1 MASSDEDSVT
11 DLSAPPPPG
20 AGGVLKRLRA
30 LSYGSRGQFNE
41 DDVQPAKPHPQLA
54 QVEENPVDSRAE
66 QVKASAAGPIRLAP
80 AEGATGVEDFEA
92 KYLDLQN
99 KYIEVQR
106 VALALQKEK
115 DDELEKKFGE
125 VEKLEFE
132 FQQQQVELKKTRKEN
147 ERLESELTTVQES
160 LRQKTREVVQLKDQL
175 IERGTQAM
183 QTTRKYLALPAP
195 KAPEETEQMD
205 NRADPVADS
214 KLKELLEE
222 ARGEISVLKHTRLQ
236 QDLQMKNL
244 ENELKHRTLDN
255 EAKTKRQ
262 TDLLDEVQE
271 LRMSNTQMKKE
282 VEVLEKE
289 IELMLSE
296 KWNSQHYSSKKH
308 TDFDTPSESVRYKRL
323 NETIQACKEE
333 ANLLRAQLREKEK
346 EMAAL
351 SAALGDTRRM
361 AKVTEDVLK
370 KKICELRSG
379 KDRATEEVG
388 KVESSL
394 KRSIDGLVKALE
406 EQEDKTEHAER
417 ELKNMNSFLEAVD
430 RLGSVLERK
439 GNVQDL
445 GVASHG
451 HRELRYLPSSSTRQE
466 EGEGSRELLVR
477 RNIKKSRR
485 KTIIPVLA
493 KLPGSSS
500 LELARPTSDQ
510 KFEVLVAIQ
519 QIPFLKAMDTS
530 LQKELAAQARL
541 TQCCA
546 GDLLIEQG
554 ETGGEAYVLL
564 EGILEIFTTIDEQEE
579 VLKTVKPGA
588 IIGEIALLKKEPRN
602 TSVRS
607 VTDSRLFV
615 LEKQSLDT
623 ILDAH
628 PEYRGGLEEL
638 ANQRQKENQDT
649 LKYKYALSTDMA
661 AKEDIKMAILDEIIT
676 EPIEEKVRATQ
687 NSKAGHERD
696 GERAGL
702 NLDKRRAILSSCEV
716 TLSDLYKTKE
726 ELLATISELDRASV
740 GKVEEAVNREEAL
753 KEDLKNVN
761 TEIMDIKNELFST
774 CKELEDRESEL
785 CAKDEEL
792 ANLKGNLDAYE
803 RQKREEEEKR
813 QKEKEDLL
821 QLKQKYD
828 QAAKAETDIIERT
841 ERLWSTINS
850 KEQIEGNSYG
860 QTKRDSD
867 LIQKL
872 KEAKVGMDSFQSSL
886 LFLDGKTI
894 PKSQDFNIVITPK
907 SIRGNTTLFKESSE
921 ADRHVNN
928 LRMIDDLIDQIN

>member
-1 MASSDEDSVT
+1 M
-11 DLSAPPPPG
+11 
-20 AGGVLKRLRA
+20 
-30 LSYGSRGQFNE
+30 
-41 DDVQPAKPHPQLA
+41 
-54 QVEENPVDSRAE
+54 
-66 QVKASAAGPIRLAP
+66 
-80 AEGATGVEDFEA
+80 
-92 KYLDLQN
+92 
-99 KYIEVQR
+99 
-106 VALALQKEK
+106 
-115 DDELEKKFGE
+115 
-125 VEKLEFE
+125 
-132 FQQQQVELKKTRKEN
+132 
-147 ERLESELTTVQES
+147 
-160 LRQKTREVVQLKDQL
+160 
-175 IERGTQAM
+175 
-183 QTTRKYLALPAP
+183 
-195 KAPEETEQMD
+195 
-205 NRADPVADS
+205 
-214 KLKELLEE
+214 
-222 ARGEISVLKHTRLQ
+222 
-236 QDLQMKNL
+236 
-244 ENELKHRTLDN
+244 
-255 EAKTKRQ
+255 
-262 TDLLDEVQE
+262 
-271 LRMSNTQMKKE
+271 
-282 VEVLEKE
+282 
-289 IELMLSE
+289 
-296 KWNSQHYSSKKH
+296 
-308 TDFDTPSESVRYKRL
+308 
-323 NETIQACKEE
+323 
-333 ANLLRAQLREKEK
+333 
-346 EMAAL
+346 
-351 SAALGDTRRM
+351 
-361 AKVTEDVLK
+361 
-370 KKICELRSG
+370 
-379 KDRATEEVG
+379 
-388 KVESSL
+388 
-394 KRSIDGLVKALE
+394 
-406 EQEDKTEHAER
+406 
-417 ELKNMNSFLEAVD
+417 
-430 RLGSVLERK
+430 
-439 GNVQDL
+439 
-445 GVASHG
+445 
-451 HRELRYLPSSSTRQE
+451 
-466 EGEGSRELLVR
+466 
-477 RNIKKSRR
+477 
-485 KTIIPVLA
+485 
-493 KLPGSSS
+493 
-500 LELARPTSDQ
+500 
-510 KFEVLVAIQ
+510 
-519 QIPFLKAMDTS
+519 
-530 LQKELAAQARL
+530 
-541 TQCCA
+541 
-546 GDLLIEQG
+546 
-554 ETGGEAYVLL
+554 

-676 EPIEEKVRATQ
+676 EPIEEKARAAQ

-702 NLDKRRAILSSCEV
+702 NLDKRRAILSSCEAA
-716 TLSDLYKTKE
+716 LSDLYKTKE

-740 GKVEEAVNREEAL
+740 GKVEEAINRKEPAL

-907 SIRGNTTLFKESSE
+907 STRGNTTLFKESSE